1 MNLNKEILKYA
12 VPHQC
17 SQCAMDHS
25 CSSPCFGVPNPQC
38 KEFIPNNMDDFL
50 NDTIEYFE
58 KDMIKSTDKKL
69 KRVCNRHGHG
79 ITNKVTTLDEYYISF
94 INDCIAELH
103 KGKMAYIFKL
113 SQLLEILQF
122 IDGVRAEY
130 QGDGIIG
137 LICKTAKSKSKNN
150 KNNKKG

>member
-17 SQCAMDHS
+17 SQCAMNSS
-25 CSSPCFGVPNPQC
+25 CNSSCFGTPNPQC
-38 KEFIPNNMDDFL
+38 KNFIPNNMDNFL
-50 NDTIEYFE
+50 NDTIAYIEN
-58 KDMIKSTDKKL
+58 DMIKSTDKKM
-69 KRVCNRHGHG
+69 KRVCRRHCHG

-94 INDCIAELH
+94 INDCIAELR

-113 SQLLEILQF
+113 SQLIDILQF
-122 IDGVRAEY
+122 VDGVQAEY

-137 LICKTAKSKSKNN
+137 LSCKAKSKNN
-150 KNNKKG
+150 MKG